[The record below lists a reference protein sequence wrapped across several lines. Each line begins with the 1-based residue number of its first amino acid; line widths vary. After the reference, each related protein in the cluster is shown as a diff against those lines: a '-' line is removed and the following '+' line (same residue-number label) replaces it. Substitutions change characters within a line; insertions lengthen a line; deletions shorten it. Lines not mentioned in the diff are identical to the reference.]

1 MQNTNRKVFDNL
13 VSRTKI
19 YLVIIFLLL
28 LFISIQF
35 NNLILPSILIFAAI
49 IGYTYFANNKRKSEI
64 SETLQD
70 LTLTVDSTAK
80 SSLINSPFP
89 LLILETNGNIVW
101 KSSSFVTEFQHID
114 VNDYIDELVYDIKAQ
129 IENEKQVNKDKTIQ
143 KQIKIDKK
151 IYRVY
156 GKFVNSRNKEKK
168 NKKEY
173 MMVLY
178 FLDETEK
185 CKLQEE
191 YENSKTCIGMI
202 MVDNYEET
210 FQLLESEEV
219 AQCKAEI
226 DKYIYEWINK
236 WDGVLVKS
244 ERDRYICFFE
254 QRHLKAIKEDKF
266 SILDKIKEIDLK
278 SKVQLTLSIAISNEG
293 ATQKDKYKS
302 VTTAMDIVLGRGGD
316 QAVIRENDI
325 YKFFG
330 GRTQEVERRTKVKAR
345 VVAHALENLIQES
358 SKVLIMGHTNP
369 DIDALGSAMGMYRFV
384 KNMNKN
390 GYIIDS
396 ENAAALDSFKEVLA
410 KEEEYEDVLISKE
423 VALENIDEDTLL
435 IVVDTHKKNYVES
448 EEILEK
454 CPKVVIIDHHRRS
467 ADFIEN
473 ATLMFQEVYAS
484 SAAELVTELLQYAT
498 QKVDL
503 KTIEAESLYAG
514 IMMDTKNFTFK
525 TGVRTFEAAAYL
537 RRCGVDIIRVKKW
550 FQSDLE
556 SFNKIADIVKRAEIV
571 NDTIA
576 ISINKEKTKDASIV
590 CAKAADELLTISD
603 ITASF
608 VLGYMEDKRICI
620 SGRSIGDIN
629 VQVIL
634 EKLRRRRTYYP
645 CRSTSRRNDN
655 GRSKTR
661 TNNKNKWILYRNI
674 TIKIATV
681 PGLNGNKLP

>member
-396 ENAAALDSFKEVLA
+396 ENAVALDSFKEVLA

-661 TNNKNKWILYRNI
+661 TNNKNK
-674 TIKIATV
+674 
-681 PGLNGNKLP
+681 